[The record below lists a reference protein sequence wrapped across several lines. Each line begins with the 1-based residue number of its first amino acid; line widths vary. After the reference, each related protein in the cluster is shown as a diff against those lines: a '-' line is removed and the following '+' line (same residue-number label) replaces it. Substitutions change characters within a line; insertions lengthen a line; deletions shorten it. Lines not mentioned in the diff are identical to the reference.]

1 MHLNLLSRES
11 EDTLLLIT
19 KEIYKQGN
27 TKDASSELCLVD
39 TQKQSASWLT
49 QAATSTINSNL
60 QKTFSYFN
68 MSVPQSITSV
78 LTSNITSTI
87 TKPISSLNTTD
98 RTDN

>member
-1 MHLNLLSRES
+1 M
-11 EDTLLLIT
+11 LIT

-27 TKDASSELCLVD
+27 TTDASSELYLTD
-39 TQKQSASWLT
+39 FQKQSASWLT

-98 RTDN
+98 KSSDN